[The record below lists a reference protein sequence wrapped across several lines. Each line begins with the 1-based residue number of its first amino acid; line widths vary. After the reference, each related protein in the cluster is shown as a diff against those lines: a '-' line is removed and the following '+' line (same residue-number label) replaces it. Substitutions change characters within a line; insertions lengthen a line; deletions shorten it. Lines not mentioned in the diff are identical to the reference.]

1 MAAAGEASAT
11 IARPLHVAINGAA
24 GRMGRALCT
33 LLSDDRRFVLTRAI
47 VPADAAQV
55 GKAVYPGT
63 EAPRFTAGW
72 RDTPVLDVVV
82 DFSSPAGLRDALAFC
97 LHTNTALVTGT
108 TGCDAALQA
117 ELEAASSRIALLR
130 AANFS
135 LGVAVLARLVRDAA
149 AALPAW
155 DAEII
160 EAHHAAKRDAPSGT
174 ALALG
179 RAVAQARDTHA
190 ATPAANT
197 NRNGARVPGAVGYAV
212 LRGGD
217 IVGEHTAMLIGQGER
232 LELSHRATDR
242 AVFARGALHAASWLA
257 GRGAGAWSLDDVL
270 ATPRAPTS

>member
-1 MAAAGEASAT
+1 MVAAGQASN
-11 IARPLHVAINGAA
+11 IAVDRPVRIAVNGAG
-24 GRMGRALCT
+24 GRMGRALCV
-33 LLSDDRRFVLTRAI
+33 LLSGDRRFVLARAI
-47 VPADAAQV
+47 VPAGAAQV
-55 GKAVYPGT
+55 GEAVYPGT
-63 EAPRFTAGW
+63 EAPRFTDGW
-72 RDTPVLDVVV
+72 RDAPVLDVVV

-97 LHTNTALVTGT
+97 LHTDTALVTGT

-135 LGVAVLARLVRDAA
+135 LGVAVLARLVREAA

-179 RAVAQARDTHA
+179 RAVAQARDAHA

-197 NRNGARVPGAVGYAV
+197 NRNGARAPGSVGYAV

-232 LELSHRATDR
+232 LELTHRATDR

-270 ATPRAPTS
+270 ATPTPAV